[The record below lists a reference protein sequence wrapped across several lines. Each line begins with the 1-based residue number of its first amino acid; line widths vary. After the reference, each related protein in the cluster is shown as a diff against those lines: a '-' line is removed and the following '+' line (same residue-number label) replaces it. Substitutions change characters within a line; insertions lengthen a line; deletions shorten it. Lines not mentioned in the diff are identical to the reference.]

1 MATVFILGGAMFLTY
16 GLLDILSP
24 STTIRWQVRST
35 AKHGGV
41 RRATGEAVQRA
52 MGFDSA
58 TDPGGDP
65 AIRRNISVDRARA
78 RNGRRRSLV
87 RRDQHLGQVI
97 GQHSSGYIR
106 EHWRTREALFQK
118 VA

>member
-1 MATVFILGGAMFLTY
+1 MTETLAAVFILGGAVSLTY

-41 RRATGEAVQRA
+41 RRATGDAVQRA

-58 TDPGGDP
+58 IDPGSDP
-65 AIRRNISVDRARA
+65 AIRRNVRWIGLALVTIGVGALIVGISIW
-78 RNGRRRSLV
+78 GRS
-87 RRDQHLGQVI
+87 
-97 GQHSSGYIR
+97 
-106 EHWRTREALFQK
+106 
-118 VA
+118 